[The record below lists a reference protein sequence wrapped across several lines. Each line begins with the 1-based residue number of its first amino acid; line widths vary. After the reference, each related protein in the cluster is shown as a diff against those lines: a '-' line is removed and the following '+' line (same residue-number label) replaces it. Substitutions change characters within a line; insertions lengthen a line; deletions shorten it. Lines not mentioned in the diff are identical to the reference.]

1 MELVSHQ
8 RDIHLEINENNN
20 RINNYNE
27 SKVKNKASTKVIFE
41 LIFTIVSFLIK
52 IICIYNL
59 VNKYGILLITKD
71 YHTDSYSF
79 IDTIHLE
86 TKEAYTLFPLNVKT
100 ELEEMYLD
108 STTSEPLKD
117 SLRDGVLD
125 HLDVECNIKINYDK
139 IDCDENCIEILK
151 GYEKKQKNEELSMC
165 IYKNK
170 INFFLQ
176 IINFYGPCFVFEIL
190 FIKNAKKMYYISVE
204 YLKLPNLNSAS
215 TLEHK
220 NNVNYYKKINFLLP
234 YILAFIWNDLT
245 NYIIASKNSINL
257 YNNYYDIDD
266 YQKLEIDYSEKGL
279 LQFIV
284 GLMNNPIIGTFI
296 WIPGFNLILLIP
308 KMIFSLANISFV
320 FKNIFNFDMF
330 SKLFELKY
338 GLDSLQLNTP
348 IFWYYWDC
356 FFAIIIKFC
365 VFTLF
370 DCLCI

>member
-1 MELVSHQ
+1 MYLENTSKKMELVSHQ

-20 RINNYNE
+20 RINNINE

-79 IDTIHLE
+79 VDNIHLE
-86 TKEAYTLFPLNVKT
+86 TTEAYTLFPSNIKT

-108 STTSEPLKD
+108 STTSEPLKY
-117 SLRDGVLD
+117 SLKDGVLD

-139 IDCDENCIEILK
+139 IDCDENCIEILND
-151 GYEKKQKNEELSMC
+151 YEKKQKNEELSMC

-190 FIKNAKKMYYISVE
+190 FIKNVKKMYYISVE
-204 YLKLPNLNSAS
+204 YLKLPNLNSAL

-245 NYIIASKNSINL
+245 NYIIASNDSINL
-257 YNNYYDIDD
+257 YNNYYNIDD
-266 YQKLEIDYSEKGL
+266 YEK
-279 LQFIV
+279 
-284 GLMNNPIIGTFI
+284 
-296 WIPGFNLILLIP
+296 
-308 KMIFSLANISFV
+308 
-320 FKNIFNFDMF
+320 
-330 SKLFELKY
+330 E
-338 GLDSLQLNTP
+338 
-348 IFWYYWDC
+348 
-356 FFAIIIKFC
+356 
-365 VFTLF
+365 
-370 DCLCI
+370 